1 MSVSTC
7 TPYTEK
13 DCLAG
18 STVQSATA
26 NDEWLETHV
35 AAGFKVWQI
44 MFLCFAGLLTLAIF
58 LCCCIRFRIP
68 RTKQEIE
75 ADYVRK
81 KLTKKFQKHLRVIQN
96 SEMDDMDL
104 KRALDRVR
112 AEIRSDTD
120 SLAHSEGTL
129 SSGCCNCPSPALPLS
144 EPLQEPHHGRKGSLQ
159 VPKKVT
165 TYRKICDVTTVPGV
179 SVDDLPVQGVL
190 GSKFSSIVE
199 TTLTKLRPK
208 KPDV

>member
-44 MFLCFAGLLTLAIF
+44 MFLCFAGLLTL
-58 LCCCIRFRIP
+58 
-68 RTKQEIE
+68 
-75 ADYVRK
+75 
-81 KLTKKFQKHLRVIQN
+81 
-96 SEMDDMDL
+96 
-104 KRALDRVR
+104 ALDRVR